1 MIAKSTYAQGRASP
15 SIRIWGHHF
24 DRYML
29 PYFMLIPALL
39 MLLAVIVGPTI
50 YAIVMSFHA
59 WDLTNPEAGQ
69 KFIGLQNYRTLFADQ
84 YFWAA
89 LETSGIFAVGAT
101 AIELLLG
108 LGMAILLVELRFL
121 KSIINAVILIPLMVT
136 PVVVG
141 LIWRYMFDPSNGLIY
156 YFLSFIP
163 GGRHFGGLTSTHTAL
178 FSAMI
183 VDTWEMTPFVILVL
197 LAGLSALPGDL
208 YEAARI
214 DGASRW
220 QEFRYITLPLLT
232 PVLLLVTLIRFMDA
246 FRTFD
251 TVYILT
257 GGGPGISTEMISLYD
272 FDTAF
277 KTFQLGYG
285 ITLSVITLLLLIILS
300 LVLIR
305 LIRRRS

>member
-1 MIAKSTYAQGRASP
+1 MIVKSIDAPGRVHP
-15 SIRIWGHHF
+15 STRSWGRRF
-24 DRYML
+24 DRHIL
-29 PYFMLIPALL
+29 PYLMLIPALL
-39 MLLAVIVGPTI
+39 ILLAVIVEPSI
-50 YAIVMSFHA
+50 YAIITSLKS
-59 WDLTNPEAGQ
+59 WDLTNPLAGQ
-69 KFIGLQNYRTLFADQ
+69 PFVGLQNYRTLLSDQ
-84 YFWAA
+84 YFWSA
-89 LETSGIFAVGAT
+89 LEISGMFAVGAT
-101 AIELLLG
+101 ALELLLG
-108 LGMAILLVELRFL
+108 LGMAILLAELHFL
-121 KSIINAVILIPLMVT
+121 KNVLNAVILIPLMVT

-163 GGRHFGGLTSTHTAL
+163 GGSQFGGLTSTHTAL
-178 FSAMI
+178 FSAMV
-183 VDTWEMTPFVILVL
+183 VDTWEMTPFIILVL

-220 QEFRYITLPLLT
+220 QEFRYITLPLLL
-232 PVLLLVTLIRFMDA
+232 PILLLVTLIRFMDS

-277 KTFQLGYG
+277 KTFR
-285 ITLSVITLLLLIILS
+285 
-300 LVLIR
+300 VLHTFGEEH
-305 LIRRRS
+305 LFAVAE

>member
-1 MIAKSTYAQGRASP
+1 MIVKSIDAPGRAHP
-15 SIRIWGHHF
+15 STRTWGRRF
-24 DRYML
+24 DRHIL
-29 PYFMLIPALL
+29 PYLMLIPALL
-39 MLLAVIVGPTI
+39 ILLAVIVEPSI
-50 YAIVMSFHA
+50 YAIITSFKS
-59 WDLTNPEAGQ
+59 WDLTNPLAGQ
-69 KFIGLQNYRTLFADQ
+69 PFIGLQNYRTLLSDQ
-84 YFWAA
+84 YFWSA
-89 LETSGIFAVGAT
+89 LEISGIFAVGVT
-101 AIELLLG
+101 ALELLLG
-108 LGMAILLVELRFL
+108 LGMAILLDELHFL
-121 KSIINAVILIPLMVT
+121 KNIVNAVILIPLMVT

-163 GGRHFGGLTSTHTAL
+163 GGSQFGGLTSTHTAL
-178 FSAMI
+178 FSAMV
-183 VDTWEMTPFVILVL
+183 VDTWEMTPFIILVL

-220 QEFRYITLPLLT
+220 QEFRYITLPLLL
-232 PVLLLVTLIRFMDA
+232 PILLLVTLIRFMDS

-251 TVYILT
+251 AVYILT

-285 ITLSVITLLLLIILS
+285 MTLSVVTLLLLIMLS
-300 LVLIR
+300 FVLVR

>member
-1 MIAKSTYAQGRASP
+1 MIVKSIDAPGRAHS
-15 SIRIWGHHF
+15 STRTWGRHF
-24 DRYML
+24 DRHIL
-29 PYFMLIPALL
+29 PYLMLIPALL
-39 MLLAVIVGPTI
+39 ILLAVIVGPSI
-50 YAIVMSFHA
+50 YAIVISFKS
-59 WDLTNPEAGQ
+59 WDLTNPLAGQ
-69 KFIGLQNYRTLFADQ
+69 PFVGLQNYRTLLSDQ
-84 YFWAA
+84 YFWSA
-89 LETSGIFAVGAT
+89 LEISSIFAVGAT
-101 AIELLLG
+101 TIELLLG
-108 LGMAILLVELRFL
+108 LGMAILLNELHFL
-121 KSIINAVILIPLMVT
+121 KNIINAVILIPLMVT

-163 GGRHFGGLTSTHTAL
+163 GGSQFGGLTSTHTAL

-183 VDTWEMTPFVILVL
+183 VDTWEMTPFIILVL

-220 QEFRYITLPLLT
+220 QEFRYITLPLLL
-232 PVLLLVTLIRFMDA
+232 PILLLVTLIRFMDS

-285 ITLSVITLLLLIILS
+285 MTLSVVTLLLLIVLS
-300 LVLIR
+300 FVLMR

>member
-1 MIAKSTYAQGRASP
+1 MIVKSIDAPGRVHP
-15 SIRIWGHHF
+15 STRSWGRRF
-24 DRYML
+24 DRHIL
-29 PYFMLIPALL
+29 PYLMLIPALL
-39 MLLAVIVGPTI
+39 ILLAVIVEPSI
-50 YAIVMSFHA
+50 YAIITSFKS
-59 WDLTNPEAGQ
+59 WDLTNPLAGQ
-69 KFIGLQNYRTLFADQ
+69 PFVGLQNYRTLLSDQ
-84 YFWAA
+84 YFWSA
-89 LETSGIFAVGAT
+89 LEISGIFAVGAT
-101 AIELLLG
+101 TIELLLG
-108 LGMAILLVELRFL
+108 LGMAILLDGLHFL
-121 KSIINAVILIPLMVT
+121 KNIINAVILIPLMVT

-163 GGRHFGGLTSTHTAL
+163 GGSQFGGLTSTHTAL

-183 VDTWEMTPFVILVL
+183 VDTWEMTPFIILVL

-220 QEFRYITLPLLT
+220 QEFRYITLPLLL
-232 PVLLLVTLIRFMDA
+232 PILLLVMLIRFMDA

-285 ITLSVITLLLLIILS
+285 MTLSVVTLLLLIVLS
-300 LVLIR
+300 LVLMR